1 MSELTMPVAASPGRL
16 DEAIAAFSR
25 AIGPEHV
32 HTDDATLAEL
42 SGLTAAGADPDS
54 IGTSRRD

>member
-1 MSELTMPVAASPGRL
+1 MLTIPGTASLAHL
-16 DEAIAAFSR
+16 DENCAA
-25 AIGPEHV
+25 ATIKLE
-32 HTDDATLAEL
+32 DATLAEL